1 MVIIRVS
8 SHITSGNLPG
18 TVFAKNRYLGG
29 RVSCAL
35 FVGTFVV
42 YIVIPNIGI
51 VKRKMKKFRDL
62 FFPNHGKEHFYDF
75 LTAFEGSI
83 AGERRNLERGKHS
96 IRNRKNQQKYWED
109 KDSAPDGKTLAK
121 LCEYFG
127 VTSDYLLGI
136 DTLKEKAMTILD
148 NPALTLTADE
158 KWFIEKLRRLDK
170 EGRTMVESTLIAE
183 TRRVEA
189 TKGESANAG

>member
-1 MVIIRVS
+1 MIFSQRLKGLLQEKGVTWKEVS
-8 SHITSGNLPG
+8 
-18 TVFAKNRYLGG
+18 TVLE
-29 RVSCAL
+29 
-35 FVGTFVV
+35 
-42 YIVIPNIGI
+42 IG
-51 VKRKMKKFRDL
+51 
-62 FFPNHGKEHFYDF
+62 
-75 LTAFEGSI
+75 
-83 AGERRNLERGKHS
+83 
-96 IRNRKNQQKYWED
+96 KNQQKYWED

-136 DTLKEKAMTILD
+136 DILKEKAMTILD